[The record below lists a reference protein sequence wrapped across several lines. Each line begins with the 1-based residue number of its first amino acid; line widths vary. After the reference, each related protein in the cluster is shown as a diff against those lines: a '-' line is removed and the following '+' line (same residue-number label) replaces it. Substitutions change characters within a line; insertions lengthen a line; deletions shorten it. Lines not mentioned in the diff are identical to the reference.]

1 MIFASQ
7 NERTRKAVV
16 WKLTQISRLAEKSLL
31 CNVSMNTRL
40 DDCSLTGGLSY
51 FGGHASAT
59 MPHATARNAPSPEY
73 KLLQLIYDISGAC
86 TGHKC
91 RRWQVPSKHLNPTL
105 RQVREGAFIEHR
117 NSKAI
122 RLFASR
128 KWQDNFQTTVPGIQ
142 VLKRQKSYSTPWN
155 IRNIMGTSNFQVC
168 EVWDKNLKLPTP
180 EKKLRP
186 SRNLPIWHSY
196 NEVINYGYIWNVE
209 DTWQAEGERRKCQ
222 SSNL

>member
-1 MIFASQ
+1 MIFAFQ
-7 NERTRKAVV
+7 NECTRKVVV

-40 DDCSLTGGLSY
+40 DDRSLTGGLSY
-51 FGGHASAT
+51 FGGHAPAT

-155 IRNIMGTSNFQVC
+155 IRNIMGGLSFFVC
-168 EVWDKNLKLPTP
+168 EVWVHN
-180 EKKLRP
+180 
-186 SRNLPIWHSY
+186 SI
-196 NEVINYGYIWNVE
+196 V
-209 DTWQAEGERRKCQ
+209 
-222 SSNL
+222 SS